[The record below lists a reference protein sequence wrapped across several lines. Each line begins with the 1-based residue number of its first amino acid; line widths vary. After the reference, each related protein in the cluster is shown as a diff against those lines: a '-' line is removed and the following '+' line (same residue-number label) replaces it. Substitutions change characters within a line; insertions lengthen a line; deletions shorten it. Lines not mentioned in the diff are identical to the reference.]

1 MIDNCILFDARI
13 AEKYSLEEAIV
24 IHKIY
29 GWIKHNAVNGKNYHN
44 GRYWTFN
51 SLSAFAKYFPF
62 WSESKIKRILIDLY
76 GGSDKKEIEP
86 KHEQLLLKGN
96 FNKSSFDRTVWYSFT
111 DDFFNFLS
119 SLGYTLCADIPQEE
133 NQLSESDQMDIP
145 LSETPFS
152 ESDQMDIPPA
162 DKQYQQPI
170 QVDNKKT
177 KEKGTSVPSKKAK
190 NDFLSGLI
198 SLGVEEQVAIDWMNI
213 RAGAKKAS
221 NSSTAFKQLETAL
234 NKILQTYGI
243 SHNDAIR
250 VCVTNGW
257 YGCKESYFSNIR
269 LSDYNISPVGQAS
282 LFDANTNQKTEWE

>member
-29 GWIKHNAVNGKNYHN
+29 GWIKHNAVNGKNYYD

-62 WSESKIKRILIDLY
+62 WSESKVKRILIDLY

-133 NQLSESDQMDIP
+133 
-145 LSETPFS
+145 TPFS
-152 ESDQMDIPPA
+152 EYDQMEIPQA

-170 QVDNKKT
+170 QGDNKKT
-177 KEKGTSVPSKKAK
+177 KEKGTSVPSKKTK

-198 SLGVEEQVAIDWMNI
+198 SLGVEKQVAIDWMNI
-213 RAGAKKAS
+213 RAAKKAS
-221 NSSTAFKQLETAL
+221 DSSTAFKQLETAL

-282 LFDANTNQKTEWE
+282 LFDANTNQKWE

>member
-29 GWIKHNAVNGKNYHN
+29 GWIKHNAVNGKNFHD

-62 WSESKIKRILIDLY
+62 WSESKVKRILIDLS

-119 SLGYTLCADIPQEE
+119 SLGYTLCADIPQ
-133 NQLSESDQMDIP
+133 
-145 LSETPFS
+145 SETPFS

-170 QVDNKKT
+170 QGDNKKI
-177 KEKGTSVPSKKAK
+177 KEKGTNVPLKKTK
-190 NDFLSGLI
+190 NDFLFGLI

-221 NSSTAFKQLETAL
+221 NSSTAFKQLENAL

-257 YGCKESYFSNIR
+257 YGCKESYFANIR

-282 LFDANTNQKTEWE
+282 LFDVKNNEQNNYYQ

>member
-29 GWIKHNAVNGKNYHN
+29 GWIKHNAVNGKNYHD

-62 WSESKIKRILIDLY
+62 WSESKVKRILIDLY

-133 NQLSESDQMDIP
+133 N
-145 LSETPFS
+145 PFS
-152 ESDQMDIPPA
+152 ESDQMEIPQA

-170 QVDNKKT
+170 QGDNKKT
-177 KEKGTSVPSKKAK
+177 KEKGTSVPSKKTK

-198 SLGVEEQVAIDWMNI
+198 SLGVEKQVAIDWMNI
-213 RAGAKKAS
+213 RAAKKAS
-221 NSSTAFKQLETAL
+221 DSSTAFKQLETAL

-257 YGCKESYFSNIR
+257 YGCKESYFANVR

-282 LFDANTNQKTEWE
+282 LFDANANQETKWE